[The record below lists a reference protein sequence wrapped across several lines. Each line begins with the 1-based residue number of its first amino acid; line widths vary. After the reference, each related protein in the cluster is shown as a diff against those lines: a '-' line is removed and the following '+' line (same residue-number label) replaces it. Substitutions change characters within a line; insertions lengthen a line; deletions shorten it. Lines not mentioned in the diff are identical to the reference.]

1 MHIITK
7 NDVKY
12 PKRLL
17 QIKNAPEKLYVDGDV
32 NLLNQDSIAIVGT
45 RKYTKYGEECTC
57 KFANELS
64 KKGICIV
71 SGLARGI
78 DTIAHIHSMEQ
89 KGKTIAVLG
98 SGFNHVYPKEN
109 QFLYTKILENGG
121 CVVTEYPPYTEVD
134 KSKFPKRNRIIS
146 GLSIG
151 VLVIE
156 ARYHSGTSIT
166 ANHALKQHKEIFCIP
181 HPIDS
186 PTGYVPNL
194 LIQNGAQLVT
204 SSRDI
209 LEYCNFSEPEA
220 LKLSEEYETI
230 YNLIGQFAIS
240 TNEIARAV
248 QKDVSKVTEILCMLE
263 LDGYITS
270 LAGNTYVRRQ

>member
-1 MHIITK
+1 M
-7 NDVKY
+7 
-12 PKRLL
+12 
-17 QIKNAPEKLYVDGDV
+17 
-32 NLLNQDSIAIVGT
+32 
-45 RKYTKYGEECTC
+45 
-57 KFANELS
+57 
-64 KKGICIV
+64 
-71 SGLARGI
+71 
-78 DTIAHIHSMEQ
+78 
-89 KGKTIAVLG
+89 
-98 SGFNHVYPKEN
+98 
-109 QFLYTKILENGG
+109 
-121 CVVTEYPPYTEVD
+121 
-134 KSKFPKRNRIIS
+134 
-146 GLSIG
+146 
-151 VLVIE
+151 
-156 ARYHSGTSIT
+156 
-166 ANHALKQHKEIFCIP
+166 
-181 HPIDS
+181 
-186 PTGYVPNL
+186 